1 MKLIEVARHQ
11 RDILNDG
18 MGWVAVWKV
27 ALKNGKASWFSEDVF
42 PDDGTKNDEPIFDDE
57 QKARLAEIV
66 ELDNNAVLLN
76 GYMHSWIGS
85 ADEPLNAASIA
96 KGIENHYEMHNALL
110 KDYLAGEDET
120 DESETKSTQAETK
133 TETPTSNA
141 PDTIAIE
148 LPLKGANQEILTAL
162 LNSKATLIKTALG
175 EDGIGELPIE
185 FADGKVK
192 FNWLRFGASEEAV
205 TAWSTF
211 LAAAVKYSKTA
222 KRVTAKDGEV
232 ENQKFSFRVFLTKLK
247 LDGAENKWYRHFL
260 LRNLTG
266 DSAFATAESKQRWLE
281 KHSKKTETEEVAE

>member
-1 MKLIEVARHQ
+1 MKIIEVARKQ

-18 MGWVAVWKV
+18 IGWVAVWKV
-27 ALKNGKASWFSEDVF
+27 ALKNGKASWFSEDIF
-42 PDDGTKNDEPIFDDE
+42 PEGGTKNDEPIFDDE
-57 QKARLAEIV
+57 QKTRLAEIA
-66 ELDNNAVLLN
+66 ELDENAVLLN
-76 GYMHSWIGS
+76 GYLHSWIGS

-110 KDYLAGEDET
+110 KDYLTGEE
-120 DESETKSTQAETK
+120 ETKTDGTQAETK
-133 TETPTSNA
+133 TPTSDTA
-141 PDTIAIE
+141 DTIAIE

-175 EDGIGELPIE
+175 DDGIGELPIE

-192 FNWLRFGASEEAV
+192 FNWLRFGVSEEAA

-211 LAAAVKYSKTA
+211 LTAAVKYSKTA

-232 ENQKFSFRVFLTKLK
+232 ENQKFAFRVFLTKLK
-247 LDGAENKWYRHFL
+247 MDGAENKWTRRYL

-266 DSAFATAESKQRWLE
+266 DTAFATPESKARWNA
-281 KHSKKTETEEVAE
+281 KHLKNAEEVAE